1 MSKLMK
7 FFAVVLLFASVSVF
21 APTSADAR
29 WGGGWH
35 GGGWHG
41 GGWHGGWRGGWGGWR
56 GGGWGWGP
64 AFGWGV
70 GPGWGWGPGWGN
82 PYFYS
87 AGPRCRWVPVRTW
100 RSGHWWV
107 GRAWRC
113 W

>member
-1 MSKLMK
+1 MSKLVK
-7 FFAVVLLFASVSVF
+7 FFAALLLIVSMTAF
-21 APTSADAR
+21 APGSADAR

-41 GGWHGGWRGGWGGWR
+41 GWR

-64 AFGWGV
+64 AFGWGW
-70 GPGWGWGPGWGN
+70 GPPGWGWGAGWGN
-82 PYFYS
+82 PYFSS
-87 AGPRCRWVPVRTW
+87 AGPRCGWVPVRTW
-100 RSGHWWV
+100 RSGYRWA